1 VVEHLL
7 AKEDVASSSLV
18 TRSSLRMERRD
29 RRRLSAVA
37 IRASA
42 TMAKEDLTLRATA
55 GRPAFEF
62 NALRLFTDITV
73 PAGSTVCGLDR
84 QSQKTVYGPQLGR
97 LTAHS
102 KIPSMGARCLFCFCK
117 RKASNRFSEISK
129 VGLRKGIRQA
139 AFSLM
144 SFGAQRQAQA
154 VRRSHSTVSDGPRS
168 KLRLAPSR

>member
-1 VVEHLL
+1 
-7 AKEDVASSSLV
+7 
-18 TRSSLRMERRD
+18 
-29 RRRLSAVA
+29 
-37 IRASA
+37 
-42 TMAKEDLTLRATA
+42 MAKEDLTLRATA

-62 NALRLFTDITV
+62 NAFVYLLTSQSRPDQQYVGSTDNLRKRFTDHNWG
-73 PAGSTVCGLDR
+73 GS
-84 QSQKTVYGPQLGR
+84 PH
-97 LTAHS
+97 TAKFRPWVLVAYFAFVS
-102 KIPSMGARCLFCFCK
+102 EK
-117 RKASNRFSEISK
+117 RAIAFEKYLK